1 MAEQGLVDEH
11 GAHHVESGLRMCR
24 QVQRRHAD
32 GARGDSARP
41 VLVRLVT
48 LLSPA
53 YLGPLLGQVVRGG
66 EEKQQQLLAADFP
79 IARMFREM
87 SSWAHLPAESDEAA
101 SRKEVDP

>member
-1 MAEQGLVDEH
+1 MPPAL
-11 GAHHVESGLRMCR
+11 AALPPP
-24 QVQRRHAD
+24 HAPHD
-32 GARGDSARP
+32 LHACP
-41 VLVRLVT
+41 HPLEPT
-48 LLSPA
+48 
-53 YLGPLLGQVVRGG
+53 LGPLLGQVVRGG

>member
-1 MAEQGLVDEH
+1 MPPAL
-11 GAHHVESGLRMCR
+11 AALP
-24 QVQRRHAD
+24 
-32 GARGDSARP
+32 RP
-41 VLVRLVT
+41 PTLPRPPRLVT